1 MTKVQMKINDMHNGN
16 IDAIMNGI
24 SSPVPIV
31 VLNAILAGT
40 QRNLHNAAFVDGVKK
55 ASQNNETILGI
66 PIKAFAAASLH
77 LLDEEKYSG
86 KDTVILTMINS
97 KLKM

>member
-1 MTKVQMKINDMHNGN
+1 MTKAQMRIDDMHKGN
-16 IDAIMNGI
+16 VDAIVSGI

-40 QRNLHNAAFVDGVKK
+40 QHHLLNAAFVEGVKR
-55 ASQNNETILGI
+55 ASESDETLLGV
-66 PIKAFAAASLH
+66 PLKSFAAASLH
-77 LLDEEKYSG
+77 LLGEKKYSG
-86 KDTVILTMINS
+86 KDSAILTMIDS